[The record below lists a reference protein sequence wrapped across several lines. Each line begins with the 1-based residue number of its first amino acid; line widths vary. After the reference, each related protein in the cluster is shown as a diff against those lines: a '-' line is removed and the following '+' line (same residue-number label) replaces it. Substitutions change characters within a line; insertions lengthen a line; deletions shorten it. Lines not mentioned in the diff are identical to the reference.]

1 MGLEGLALEGLSGA
15 SECLLCSSCTLL
27 QGRVVIEWG
36 AGTGGR
42 CTLTPEPDSRGL
54 SKGGVGEVIDLPGL
68 DMEGELGQMEH
79 HKHTP
84 LCGPTSPCPNELGH
98 EIEGAL

>member
-1 MGLEGLALEGLSGA
+1 MGLSGLEGLSALEGLSGA

-27 QGRVVIEWG
+27 QGRVVMELG

-68 DMEGELGQMEH
+68 DMEGGREGTWNITS
-79 HKHTP
+79 TP
-84 LCGPTSPCPNELGH
+84 LYVDQLPLAPMN
-98 EIEGAL
+98 